1 MYDDELSWTSKNHIE
16 RFDIKGENRP
26 TLFEAIESSFA
37 KAAYV
42 KGWDFNGNNDFDAA
56 VEAAKNSDVIIF
68 TTGGTSRRDFEAK
81 YLNNGAVLETKT
93 FMDCG
98 EGCDVA
104 DLSLPSQQIAL
115 LKQLKKLGK
124 PIISVAVMGRAYVL
138 SELLELSDAV
148 LVAWYP
154 GQEGGY
160 AIADIITGKEKTANK
175 ELNPVETV
183 YYQLLSRDL

>member
-1 MYDDELSWTSKNHIE
+1 
-16 RFDIKGENRP
+16 
-26 TLFEAIESSFA
+26 
-37 KAAYV
+37 
-42 KGWDFNGNNDFDAA
+42 
-56 VEAAKNSDVIIF
+56 
-68 TTGGTSRRDFEAK
+68 
-81 YLNNGAVLETKT
+81 
-93 FMDCG
+93 MDCG